1 LYHKKTKKK
10 RRKRMKEGSA
20 IRAALYARCST
31 HDKGQDPELQLVPLR
46 EYCQRRGFTVTG
58 EYVDN
63 GISGSKDH
71 RPQLDRLHDAAR
83 KRQID
88 LIVVWKL
95 DRFGRSLKQLVNA
108 LEELSSLGV
117 GFISYQDNLDLTTP
131 QGRLM
136 FHIIGSMAEFE
147 RELIAERV
155 RAGIENAR
163 RKGKRIGKKA
173 IPPVDI
179 AKIIHGHEKAPSLS
193 IRQLAGE
200 LGFKKSLVHKTLVNF
215 RSGRLDECGFAA

>member
-1 LYHKKTKKK
+1 MTKDTPI
-10 RRKRMKEGSA
+10 

-31 HDKGQDPELQLVPLR
+31 LDKGQDPELQLAPLR
-46 EYCQRRGFTVTG
+46 EYCQRRGLTIAN

-63 GISGSKDH
+63 GISGTKDR
-71 RPQLDRLHDAAR
+71 RPQLDRLLEAAR

-95 DRFGRSLKQLVNA
+95 DRFGRSLKQLVMA

-136 FHIIGSMAEFE
+136 FHIIGAMAEFE
-147 RELIAERV
+147 RELIRERV
-155 RAGIENAR
+155 KAGIENAR
-163 RKGKRIGKKA
+163 RKGKRLGRKPVAPIDIEKA
-173 IPPVDI
+173 IQLREQDPL
-179 AKIIHGHEKAPSLS
+179 LS
-193 IRQLAGE
+193 IRCIAKRTKLS
-200 LGFKKSLVHKTLVNF
+200 KSLVGKILKEQV
-215 RSGRLDECGFAA
+215 SVVSC

>member
-1 LYHKKTKKK
+1 MKME
-10 RRKRMKEGSA
+10 RRKEMEKV
-20 IRAALYARCST
+20 RAALYARCST
-31 HDKGQDPELQLVPLR
+31 LDKGQDPELQLVPLR
-46 EYCQRRGFTVTG
+46 EYCQRRGLTITG

-63 GISGSKDH
+63 GISGTKDH
-71 RPQLDRLHDAAR
+71 RPQLDRLLDAAR

-136 FHIIGSMAEFE
+136 FHIIGAMAEFE
-147 RELIAERV
+147 RELIRERV
-155 RAGIENAR
+155 KAGIDNAR
-163 RKGKRIGKKA
+163 RKGKRIGRKA
-173 IPPVDI
+173 IPPVDM
-179 AKIIHGHEKAPSLS
+179 AKIVDAHKKAPSLS
-193 IRQLAGE
+193 IRKLAE
-200 LGFKKSLVHKTLVNF
+200 TLGFKKSLVHQTLVNF
-215 RSGRLDECGFAA
+215 RTGLLDECGFAA